1 MKLIKLFKMINVKYW
16 YDESE
21 KNIIYRNEESVD
33 ILATYYN
40 TYKKKKFICWVEKHR
55 IKGNRIMK
63 IGYISDNDCDSDG
76 KRRIYPVKDEY
87 EILNAIGELQKR
99 S

>member
-1 MKLIKLFKMINVKYW
+1 MINVKYW

-21 KNIIYRNEESVD
+21 KNIIYRNEEGTD
-33 ILATYYN
+33 ILVTYYN
-40 TYKKKKFICWVEKHR
+40 TYKKRKYVCWVEKQYR
-55 IKGNRIMK
+55 KKGKRIMK
-63 IGYISDNDCDSDG
+63 VGYLSDSSDSEG